1 MKLLTNLLMKV
12 FKPIFWP
19 ILKLTYLRFAVA
31 KTVNVTKT
39 TKTLVNGVFI
49 FGYCCP
55 SWYLLWISAP
65 DSLTFHVRAVL
76 NCLPRVCNALFIEE
90 EVKRFNTRAIIF
102 WQAIRSGMIG
112 VSPPNWLVTIFT
124 IADALRWCGRNMW
137 ANHLL
142 HRPLVLL
149 RQIIDFFDLLY

>member
-1 MKLLTNLLMKV
+1 MKLSTNLLMKV
-12 FKPIFWP
+12 IKPIFWP
-19 ILKLTYLRFAVA
+19 ILKLKYLRFAVA

-112 VSPPNWLVTIFT
+112 VRRWKIP

-137 ANHLL
+137 ANRLS
-142 HRPLVLL
+142 HRPLVFH
-149 RQIIDFFDLLY
+149 RQIIDYFDLLF